1 MPKLAKIGIPIVLAV
16 VLVGGAVWY
25 FTMRD
30 TSAPTATLDAIGA
43 NASGPTSLAAA
54 PGAGAGADGS
64 WVVQPGSG
72 VFIGYRINEKV
83 LPAGTVKTVNGRT
96 PVVDGTLTVAG
107 DTVTAVTI
115 KADVTKLDSGEPLR
129 EQILTNVGLETGKFP
144 TATFALREPLKL
156 PAAPTSG
163 SEVAVVA
170 KGNLTAH
177 GVTHPIDVPLKAR
190 WEGDRIKLATADA
203 GAAFKMADWGIDLP
217 KVPIT
222 EVDDHG
228 TLELQLLLA
237 RA

>member
-1 MPKLAKIGIPIVLAV
+1 MSKLVKIAMAV
-16 VLVGGAVWY
+16 VVVVVLGGAAVWY

-43 NASGPTSLAAA
+43 ASDQATPT
-54 PGAGAGADGS
+54 GAQGAKVDGT
-64 WVVQPGSG
+64 WTVQPGSG
-72 VFIGYRINEKV
+72 VFIGYRINEKMV
-83 LPAGTVKTVNGRT
+83 PAGNVKTVNGRT
-96 PVVDGTLTVAG
+96 PAVDGTLTVAG

-156 PAAPTSG
+156 PAVPAAG
-163 SEVAVVA
+163 SEISVVA
-170 KGNLTAH
+170 KGALTAH

-190 WEGDRIKLATADA
+190 WDGDRLKVATADA
-203 GAAFKMADWGIDLP
+203 GAAFVMADWGIELP

-222 EVDDHG
+222 EVDNHG

-237 RA
+237 RT